1 MTGTRRFEFFFS
13 LAHLGEKRSEMSSG
27 VGHVVAR
34 LALAFFSLALPLAGG
49 DRSVPIGR
57 AHFPRATRL
66 VTPPTPLASWRPRSP
81 LSRAPQRSPPRAS
94 PPPRVPAPSPPRAR
108 VARAREIRFA
118 RSRTATPRL
127 LRAAA
132 APPRLPR
139 TATAT
144 ATAAP
149 PAAPARRRASSRRC
163 GSWR

>member
-13 LAHLGEKRSEMSSG
+13 LAHWARKRSEMSSG
-27 VGHVVAR
+27 VGHVACNII
-34 LALAFFSLALPLAGG
+34 FSLALPLAGG

-81 LSRAPQRSPPRAS
+81 LSRAPRRSPPRAS

-149 PAAPARRRASSRRC
+149 PAALARRRASSRRC